1 MMSARV
7 ARWVATVGGLG
18 DRLPAPGT
26 FAGSAPAVALWWA
39 LATLVAD
46 PRWLH
51 TATVLAVV
59 AATVAGTW
67 AAGREEQRRGSED
80 PGPVVVDEVAGQW
93 LTCLV
98 LLPWVDLASGTSRAR
113 VALLAFLAF
122 RLFDIVKP
130 WPCRR
135 LERLGG
141 GLGIMADDLVA
152 GLYAGLVVLALAVF
166 TPLV

>member
-1 MMSARV
+1 MSGRA

-26 FAGSAPAVALWWA
+26 CAGSAPAAVLWWA
-39 LATLVAD
+39 LATVVAD
-46 PRWLH
+46 PRWLA
-51 TATVLAVV
+51 TATVVAVV

-67 AAGREEQRRGSED
+67 AAGLEEQRRGSED

-98 LLPWVDLASGTSRAR
+98 LLPWVELASAPGRAR
-113 VALLAFLAF
+113 VVLLAFLAF
-122 RLFDIVKP
+122 RLCDIAKP

-152 GLYAGLVVLALAVF
+152 GLYAGLIGVAVA
-166 TPLV
+166 TVTTLV